1 MYQLGYDKAD
11 NAKSTYG
18 FALESG
24 TGHADYSFGSGKDK
38 IILWQLLWYLD
49 RR

>member
-1 MYQLGYDKAD
+1 MAVKLDLNYNMYQLGYDKAD

-24 TGHADYSFGSGKDK
+24 TGHADYNSTVVK
-38 IILWQLLWYLD
+38 
-49 RR
+49 R